1 MSETGGWGEQVPT
14 RFLDIHQP
22 LRSLP
27 YPPLAQPLH
36 PEDYI
41 AVGLAMCYKINGGG
55 KLDGMCSR
63 LSFLSRSRPFSEM
76 AEAPP
81 PLLVEATGL

>member
-1 MSETGGWGEQVPT
+1 M
-14 RFLDIHQP
+14 
-22 LRSLP
+22 
-27 YPPLAQPLH
+27 
-36 PEDYI
+36 
-41 AVGLAMCYKINGGG
+41 GLAMCYKINGGG

-81 PLLVEATGL
+81 PLLEEATGL